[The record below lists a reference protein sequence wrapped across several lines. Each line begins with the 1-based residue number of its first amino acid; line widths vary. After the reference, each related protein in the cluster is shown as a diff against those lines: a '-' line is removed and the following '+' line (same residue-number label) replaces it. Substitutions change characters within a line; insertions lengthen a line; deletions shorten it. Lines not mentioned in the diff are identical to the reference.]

1 MRGACEARSRIAAAC
16 DAALAAEP
24 STATATPRWRNE
36 AACSAISAISGEITT
51 VTPCETSAGSW
62 KQMDLPP
69 PVGTSTSAS
78 PPPSTRRITL
88 SCGARNARW
97 PNVRRSTASK
107 ASVGDVVVSSPGE
120 GEDDD
125 SATARCCG
133 AGAGPSQASQRARVA
148 AFSSMQRAHVH
159 GAVSATLTTFRFFGI
174 TAGLFPL
181 NTAFHGEARFAMFVF
196 E

>member
-1 MRGACEARSRIAAAC
+1 LVRGACEARSRIAAAC

-62 KQMDLPP
+62 KH
-69 PVGTSTSAS
+69 
-78 PPPSTRRITL
+78 
-88 SCGARNARW
+88 
-97 PNVRRSTASK
+97 
-107 ASVGDVVVSSPGE
+107 VVVSSPGE

-148 AFSSMQRAHVH
+148 AFSSVQRAHVH

-196 E
+196 EIKLIACLCSQGRVIFNSPRFRQRRATETNTPAASTNAR